1 MRISSAIL
9 AVSLLFSLPASAQE
23 VKKPLWSGRSGL
35 FVSLDGGTSVVN
47 TLKFAGDELTGD
59 ILAKGGYRFG
69 RWGFFALVGYNSW
82 VSLESDE
89 ATSPSATNIGL
100 GADVLFFEGRAR
112 TSLALGPSIYNTD
125 ASGEAGEVG
134 FFIDLRPVGFRFP
147 IADSWSIGFDPIAFN
162 FNAPVLSKI
171 PLLVFK
177 YVSIVSLEYTGM
189 DLPEPPEVP
198 PPDDGIGIFLQASF
212 HFSLL
217 SDDPERSVLADTLGF
232 GLRVGYR
239 LDQDWAI
246 FLHLDNNRWFTSELE
261 TMSLAPGAINFGLGG
276 EYLFFE
282 GRARTSV
289 VLGSSTLLMDTFL
302 LEAGAVG
309 IFFEVRP
316 LGIRWSVA
324 DDWFIV
330 FDPLTFAIVAP
341 EPLTN
346 ENLVMKEYRTLVGV
360 EVAL

>member
-1 MRISSAIL
+1 MRTSSAIL
-9 AVSLLFSLPASAQE
+9 AVCILFSSPAVAQE
-23 VKKPLWSGRSGL
+23 VKKPLWSGRDGF

-47 TLKFAGDELTGD
+47 TLKFASDELTAD
-59 ILAKGGYRFG
+59 VLAKGGYRFG
-69 RWGFFALVGYNSW
+69 RWGFFAQVGYNSW
-82 VSLESDE
+82 VSLETEE

-100 GADVLFFEGRAR
+100 GAEVLFFEGRAR

-147 IADSWSIGFDPIAFN
+147 IGDSWSIGFDPIAFN

-189 DLPEPPEVP
+189 DMPEPPEVL
-198 PPDDGIGIFLQASF
+198 PPDDEIGIFLQASF

-239 LDQDWAI
+239 LDPNWAI
-246 FLHLDNNRWFTSELE
+246 FLHLENNRWFTSETQ
-261 TMSLAPGAINFGLGG
+261 TMSLEPGTINFGLGG

-302 LEAGAVG
+302 LDEGAVG

-316 LGIRWSVA
+316 IGIRWCVA
-324 DDWFIV
+324 DNWFIV

-346 ENLVMKEYRTLVGV
+346 GNLVMKEYRTLVGV